1 MLLIVG
7 EDGWQNI
14 GFEPAFECGDTEPL
28 KIIGD
33 ILFPPHS
40 ISIRWSFYRKTRDCN
55 AQACF

>member
-40 ISIRWSFYRKTRDCN
+40 ISIR
-55 AQACF
+55 